1 MIELT
6 RLNGT
11 TFYLNEDLIE
21 VVEETPD
28 TLVCLINGQRLVVR
42 ERARDITRHIIR
54 FRAAVIA
61 SAGVPVAPT
70 LPHRL
75 AITPDDAPNGERISH
90 G

>member
-11 TFYLNEDLIE
+11 TFYLNEDLIQ

-28 TLVCLINGQRLVVR
+28 TLISLIDGQRLVVR
-42 ERARDITRHIIR
+42 ESARDITRLIIR

-61 SAGVPVAPT
+61 SAGVPVAHSVP
-70 LPHRL
+70 RRV
-75 AITPDDAPNGERISH
+75 AGESSDQK
-90 G
+90 